1 MRGLL
6 AFMTAI
12 ISGILLYGCSG
23 GEDKKQPAV
32 EIQEVKSI
40 IPQKEY
46 ALLIV
51 ESKSCIYCKQ
61 MRKDMREEQNLKE
74 ALKKLDVFFIL
85 YEDLSLV
92 KTNINGKEMV
102 ISQRE
107 LAQTLNA
114 LSFPY
119 LIFFNKKGEIV
130 LRIPGY
136 IEPQTMVCVIDY
148 VNEGA
153 YKQYKV
159 EEYIKMKKCA

>member
-1 MRGLL
+1 MRKLTSLFIIILSGL
-6 AFMTAI
+6 FI
-12 ISGILLYGCSG
+12 YGCSE
-23 GEDKKQPAV
+23 GEGNKEPTLKAK
-32 EIQEVKSI
+32 EVKSI

-61 MRKDMREEQNLKE
+61 MRKDMREDQKLKE
-74 ALKKLDVFFIL
+74 AIKSVDVFFIL

-92 KTNINGKEMV
+92 KTNINGKEKL

-119 LIFFNKKGEIV
+119 LIFLNKKGEIV

-153 YKQYKV
+153 YQQYKV
-159 EEYIKMKKCA
+159 EEYIKMKNCA

>member
-1 MRGLL
+1 MKRLL
-6 AFMTAI
+6 AFI
-12 ISGILLYGCSG
+12 GIFTVFLILQGCG
-23 GEDKKQPAV
+23 GSDKSDV
-32 EIQEVKSI
+32 NENTQEVKTI

-61 MRKDMREEQNLKE
+61 MRKDMREDNKLKE
-74 ALKKLDVFFIL
+74 ALNKLDVFFIL
-85 YEDLSLV
+85 YEDVSLV
-92 KTNINGKEMV
+92 RTNITGKEMV
-102 ISQRE
+102 VSQRE
-107 LAQTLNA
+107 LAQKLNA

-130 LRIPGY
+130 LRIPDY

-148 VNEGA
+148 GNEGA